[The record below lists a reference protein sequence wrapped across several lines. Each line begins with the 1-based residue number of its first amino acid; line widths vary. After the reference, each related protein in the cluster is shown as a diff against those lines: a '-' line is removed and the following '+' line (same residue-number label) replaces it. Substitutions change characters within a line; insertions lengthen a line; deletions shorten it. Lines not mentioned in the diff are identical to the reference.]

1 MRSLD
6 IQLDLSLADL
16 VLTKHP
22 KSEATFAHRL
32 EIILSGFEC
41 VFIFMCQVL
50 FVCVCDM

>member
-32 EIILSGFEC
+32 EIILSVFEC
-41 VFIFMCQVL
+41 FYFYVSGV
-50 FVCVCDM
+50 VCVCDM